1 MVASPVIRFS
11 FILFSSPFVLCSPA
25 LAFEREVAIVPR
37 AKPKAAADIANSPRA
52 DLRVDVPLVLIP
64 VNVTT
69 PLGSSVTSLTKEN
82 FRLFEDGV
90 EQRITHF
97 ASEDAPVSIGLL
109 LDTSGS
115 MRNKMK
121 KSLEAAGEL
130 FKTASLD
137 DEFFL
142 IEFNERPKLTAPF
155 TRDAN
160 DLYKRLVRAKPVGRT
175 SLLDALHLA
184 MAQMKNARN
193 TRKAI
198 VLLSDGGDN
207 HSRHT
212 ETEIKKAVH
221 EADVQI
227 YALGIFDAEDSP
239 KRTIEER
246 NGPYLLDDLATHT
259 GGRHLPVGKLNDL
272 PGICARIGAEL
283 HNQYLLGY
291 CPANS
296 ARDGKY
302 RKVLVT
308 PVAPPN
314 MPPLKAHFRP
324 GYIAPAE

>member
-1 MVASPVIRFS
+1 VLVFCSAASAS
-11 FILFSSPFVLCSPA
+11 
-25 LAFEREVAIVPR
+25 ERGVTIVPR
-37 AKPKAAADIANSPRA
+37 ARPKAAADTANRTPA

-69 PLGSSVTSLTKEN
+69 PLGSSVTGLTKEN

-90 EQRITHF
+90 EQSITHF
-97 ASEDAPVSIGLL
+97 ANEDAPVSIGLL

-175 SLLDALHLA
+175 SLLDALHMA
-184 MAQMKNARN
+184 MAQMKNASN

-227 YALGIFDAEDSP
+227 YALGIFDSADSP
-239 KRTIEER
+239 KLTIEER
-246 NGPYLLDDLATHT
+246 NGPYLLDDLATET
-259 GGRHLPVGKLNDL
+259 GGKHLPVGRLNDL
-272 PGICARIGAEL
+272 PAICARIGAEL
-283 HNQYLLGY
+283 HNQYVLGY
-291 CPANS
+291 YSANT

-308 PVAPPN
+308 PVAPPKA
-314 MPPLKAHFRP
+314 PPLKAHFRP
-324 GYIAPAE
+324 GYIAPVQ

>member
-1 MVASPVIRFS
+1 MLAF
-11 FILFSSPFVLCSPA
+11 CSTA
-25 LAFEREVAIVPR
+25 AAFERDVAIIPR
-37 AKPKAAADIANSPRA
+37 EKPKAAAASSRA

-69 PLGSSVTSLTKEN
+69 PLGSSVTSLRKEN

-90 EQRITHF
+90 EQTITHF
-97 ASEDAPVSIGLL
+97 ANEDAPVSIGLL
-109 LDTSGS
+109 LDASGS

-121 KSLEAAGEL
+121 KSSEAAREL
-130 FKTASLD
+130 FKSANFD

-142 IEFNERPKLTAPF
+142 IEFNERPKLTVPF

-160 DLYKRLVRAKPVGRT
+160 DLYKRLVRAKPMGRT
-175 SLLDALHLA
+175 SLLDALHMA
-184 MAQMKNARN
+184 MGQMKNARN
-193 TRKAI
+193 MRKAI

-212 ETEIKKAVH
+212 ETEIKRAIH

-227 YALGIFDAEDSP
+227 YAMGIFDPEDSP
-239 KRTIEER
+239 KRTIEEK
-246 NGPYLLDDLATHT
+246 NGPYLLDDLAMET
-259 GGRHLPVGKLNDL
+259 GGKHLPVGKLDDL
-272 PGICARIGAEL
+272 PGACARIGAEL

-291 CPANS
+291 SPANM

-302 RKVLVT
+302 RKILVT

-324 GYIAPAE
+324 GYIAPVE